1 MISPVFRRIW
11 RLRDFNNKI
20 LKLQNYSCTLMYIFK
35 PPKVCTVHR
44 SNRSEVETTVEEGL
58 DDCAGWRELG
68 DEQEGVRVHGA
79 RHALQENQ
87 NISESMKCV
96 VCNN

>member
-1 MISPVFRRIW
+1 
-11 RLRDFNNKI
+11 
-20 LKLQNYSCTLMYIFK
+20 MYIFK
-35 PPKVCTVHR
+35 PPKVCIVHR